1 MMTVYSIE
9 RVGSPSL
16 DHRSDSTEFEWD
28 EGNRDKN
35 RTKHDV
41 TDSESEQVFFNRPFV
56 TDADEPHSENE
67 VRYYAL
73 GRTNSGRRLF
83 ISYTIRGESV
93 RVISAR
99 DMTSPERKEYEHD
112 TAEALETDSE
122 V

>member
-1 MMTVYSIE
+1 
-9 RVGSPSL
+9 L
-16 DHRSDSTEFEWD
+16 DHRSDSTAFEWD
-28 EGNRDKN
+28 EANRDKN

-56 TDADEPHSENE
+56 TDADEQHSENE
-67 VRYYAL
+67 VGYYAL
-73 GRTNSGRRLF
+73 GRTNTGRRLF
-83 ISYTIRGESV
+83 ISYTIRGETV

-99 DMTSPERKEYEHD
+99 GMTSPERKEHEHA